1 MPTNNNSAE
10 SVRRIFDNNGSR
22 LAVPVSPNPNPS
34 TDPAISVQGN
44 SLLHNQYSNIGDPNL
59 TTSPYTNLG
68 VAATGYGLPQVSSLG
83 ERANVYQGQTNRYS
97 NNAPENRSF

>member
-1 MPTNNNSAE
+1 MATE
-10 SVRRIFDNNGSR
+10 SVKKMFDQGGSR

-44 SLLHNQYSNIGDPNL
+44 SLLHNQYSNIGDPNI
-59 TTSPYTNLG
+59 TNSPYTNLG
-68 VAATGYGLPQVSSLG
+68 VAATGYNVPKTSKLG
-83 ERANVYQGQTNRYS
+83 ESAQAYQGQTNRYS